1 VWADNETDVD
11 LLGFDFIVDALVVAL
26 TEPRLLPLT
35 VGVLGDWGSGK
46 SSLMKIVRQELE
58 AEDDTDESKPRD
70 ESKLR
75 YVCVEFSPWHY
86 EDYDDVKVALMSA
99 VLDRLEAEIKPEERE
114 QVSKLRQF
122 TEGLRRRSRWV
133 GRAASKALGPGA
145 VFAVQALDSDSALD
159 PATRGLVQGTAAAVG
174 AEGERLFAEPPPT
187 PGRPPAE
194 AAGDPVAEVGSFRA
208 QFGKLVAGLDEV
220 AAIVVFIDDLDRCLP
235 ETVVD
240 TFEAIRLF
248 LNTDKTA
255 YVVAANQQVVET
267 AIDSRYPELRREGGT
282 GIGADYLEKMLQLKV
297 VIPALSVP
305 EAETYMNLLLAELRL
320 DDAAFEQVRTEVRK
334 WRAENN
340 LMVAFNLGVAGD
352 ILGDDVPAELVRDLE
367 WAATV
372 GPALGAGGRGNPRQL
387 KRFLNNLLL
396 KVRSAAR
403 RGVELDPKV
412 LAKLLVLEDQHVGDF
427 QRLFDW
433 QLTAA
438 GPIPEL
444 AAAEAALQPGSPI
457 EVSEAQ
463 GGQADGG
470 QADAEPAGREAA
482 PARGRRP
489 TGTGKA
495 EATAGSRTK
504 RRATGP
510 ALHDEVAAWAA
521 KPHVR
526 AWLALPPGLGEV
538 DLRPYFTYSR
548 DKLSLGVVISRL
560 PPHLQELLVQAE
572 SEVDRVRRAALERVK
587 ELDEAEREL
596 VVSGLLERLTRNP
609 AGPAFA
615 AAAELA
621 ERVPET
627 VAAVCEAMMKIPPAA
642 VPAQRAP
649 TVVRRLPTG
658 HPAVEGLLDRWQN
671 SGVAALEQVTA
682 TARQARRQAA
692 ARSTRPG

>member
-1 VWADNETDVD
+1 
-11 LLGFDFIVDALVVAL
+11 
-26 TEPRLLPLT
+26 
-35 VGVLGDWGSGK
+35 
-46 SSLMKIVRQELE
+46 
-58 AEDDTDESKPRD
+58 
-70 ESKLR
+70 
-75 YVCVEFSPWHY
+75 
-86 EDYDDVKVALMSA
+86 
-99 VLDRLEAEIKPEERE
+99 
-114 QVSKLRQF
+114 
-122 TEGLRRRSRWV
+122 
-133 GRAASKALGPGA
+133 

-174 AEGERLFAEPPPT
+174 AEGERLFAEPPAT
-187 PGRPPAE
+187 QGRPPAE

-208 QFGKLVAGLDEV
+208 QFGRLVAGLDEV

-334 WRAENN
+334 RRAENN
-340 LMVAFNLGVAGD
+340 LMVAFNLGVAGH
-352 ILGDDVPAELVRDLE
+352 ILGGDVPAELVRDLE

-412 LAKLLVLEDQHVGDF
+412 LAKLMVLEDQHVGDF

-444 AAAEAALQPGSPI
+444 AAAEAALQPGSPT

-463 GGQADGG
+463 GRQADGE

-489 TGTGKA
+489 TRTGKA
-495 EATAGSRTK
+495 EAAAGSCTK
-504 RRATGP
+504 RQATGP
-510 ALHDEVAAWAA
+510 ALPDEVAAWTA
-521 KPHVR
+521 KPHIR
-526 AWLALPPGLGEV
+526 AWLALPPRLGEV

-587 ELDEAEREL
+587 ELDETEREL

-671 SGVAALEQVTA
+671 SGVGALEQVTA